1 MTDPEAS
8 SELERIIK
16 TAGVEL
22 QHIHPGLFSAE
33 GFQRLK
39 DRIDEYIG
47 ELTVESVKVAK
58 RHQSDSV
65 SPAYVD
71 QASEHLTSGKPARWQ
86 RVVGGIG
93 NCFRRWPG
101 GSGLHGSIGS
111 VFYARISSQ
120 CHLHCCGHAGF
131 HVPHHEGISG
141 RRRITPKLFREF
153 SFLVPHETHV
163 FSFSIRACC

>member
-22 QHIHPGLFSAE
+22 QHIHQGLFSAE

-39 DRIDEYIG
+39 DRSNEYIG

-71 QASEHLTSGKPARWQ
+71 QASEHLVSGKPARWQ
-86 RVVGGIG
+86 KVLGGIG
-93 NCFRRWPG
+93 GMFLGVGFTAVVAMIQTAQYSTRG
-101 GSGLHGSIGS
+101 VVLS
-111 VFYARISSQ
+111 VVCIVVGMPAFM
-120 CHLHCCGHAGF
+120 F
-131 HVPHHEGISG
+131 HIMKE
-141 RRRITPKLFREF
+141 
-153 SFLVPHETHV
+153 
-163 FSFSIRACC
+163 

>member
-8 SELERIIK
+8 SDLERIIK

-22 QHIHPGLFSAE
+22 QHIHQGLFSAE

-93 NCFRRWPG
+93 GIVFG
-101 GSGLHGSIGS
+101 VGLAAAGSMVQSAQYSTRGFLLS
-111 VFYARISSQ
+111 VICIVVGMPAFM
-120 CHLHCCGHAGF
+120 F
-131 HVPHHEGISG
+131 HIMKE
-141 RRRITPKLFREF
+141 
-153 SFLVPHETHV
+153 
-163 FSFSIRACC
+163 

>member
-1 MTDPEAS
+1 MTEPQAS
-8 SELERIIK
+8 TELERIIK
-16 TAGVEL
+16 TAEVEL
-22 QHIHPGLFSAE
+22 RQIHPGLFSPE
-33 GFQRLK
+33 GFQRLTE
-39 DRIDEYIG
+39 RINEYIG

-71 QASEHLTSGKPARWQ
+71 QASEHLTSGKPARWAESC
-86 RVVGGIG
+86 RWNWR

-120 CHLHCCGHAGF
+120 CHLHCCG
-131 HVPHHEGISG
+131 
-141 RRRITPKLFREF
+141 
-153 SFLVPHETHV
+153 
-163 FSFSIRACC
+163 